1 MKQQTLRHYRRIGL
15 TGGIG
20 SGKSTAAK
28 RFAALGAHVYLADE
42 LARQALEPGAAC
54 YARVVETFGQN
65 ILNPDGTINRKGLAQ
80 IVFASDEMRETL
92 NGIVHPY
99 VIETLFALADQDC
112 ANEPGAIAIFEVP
125 LLFESG
131 MGRRMDANI
140 VVSCEEQTRVDRIV
154 QRDGVS
160 REHALARI
168 RAQMPEG
175 EKRRRADYILENSS
189 SEGSLFEQ
197 VDALYRSLQSL
208 PPSQA

>member
-131 MGRRMDANI
+131 WTGDGCEYRRILRGTDACG
-140 VVSCEEQTRVDRIV
+140 SHRAAR
-154 QRDGVS
+154 RRS

-189 SEGSLFEQ
+189 SEGALFEQ